1 MPQIAVSKAFPPS
14 QRHCA
19 ALPCGGS
26 NWGSMRRLF
35 GLNTLAGQLTL
46 WMVLTVGAIM
56 AALIFFAYR
65 SARQDL
71 IEQTNKN
78 AMAEVSFHAVEIDAM
93 VGRVASLVTTM
104 AVTQSLR
111 GPDPAPDVMKE
122 LRRIMDSFP
131 PNEVFGVYY
140 TFENADYRDPMSM
153 PWIDR
158 NSYPEA
164 TINKN
169 DYHVDQPSTLW
180 YWGPKT
186 SGKLT
191 VSEPYFDAGGSD
203 VTMLSVNAPVFGSAG
218 EFLGIS
224 GVDISLA
231 DMQQMI
237 KRVDIAMEGEDARH
251 ESDFSYLVSREGT
264 IIAHPDEKLM
274 IGKDS
279 PGVRVDAL
287 PAGSA
292 IASRPSGD
300 AVYTDEEGGRRV
312 AYWSTAPLTGW
323 KVVLDVPYATLLAPV
338 QSLAWRLGTV
348 GGLGLLLLFGV
359 VALVARRV
367 AAPLQKLTLAAA
379 ELEAGQLNR
388 EKLAPLLRR
397 GDEVGDLGRGFTRM
411 ADEIR
416 KREES
421 LAAWNANLEKTVAER
436 TAELKH
442 AVDDAEEAREQAQ
455 EANKTKSAFL
465 ANMSHELRTPMNA
478 IIGYSEMLLEE
489 AEDTGDKWMA
499 PDLNKIL
506 SSAKHLLQL
515 INDILDLSKIEAGR
529 MTVFLEAVDIAHTA
543 KDVAATIEPLVAKNA
558 NTFELNCPS
567 DAGTIRTDLTKLR
580 QTLFNLLSNA
590 SKFTEKGKITLEIKR
605 RADGMV
611 SFAVTDT
618 GIGMT
623 AEQMGKLFG
632 EFVQADASTTR
643 KYGGT
648 GLGLAISRKFCR
660 MLGGDITVESA
671 PGKGSTFTAL
681 LPVEAKEPA
690 PESQTPPKP
699 EAAVAHAE
707 QPKEAARG
715 TLLVIDDDPASRELL
730 KRMLEKE
737 GYAVRL
743 AANGPDGL
751 AAAKEHRPDLITL
764 DVMMPSMDGW
774 AVLSALKEDH
784 ETKDIPVVMLT
795 MVEDRP
801 MGFALGANE
810 YLTKPVQK
818 SRVLEA
824 VSRCVAHK
832 SDDILVVEDDPMAA
846 NIVMRTVQG
855 DGRQCRH
862 ARNGREALAMV
873 HESRPA
879 LIILDLMM
887 PEMDGFTF
895 LDALR
900 VEGPDFADIP
910 VVVLTA
916 KDLGPSEQEQLAGR
930 VMQTLRKGA
939 GQRENLLE
947 VINRQLKPS

>member
-1 MPQIAVSKAFPPS
+1 
-14 QRHCA
+14 
-19 ALPCGGS
+19 
-26 NWGSMRRLF
+26 MRRFF

-46 WMVLTVGAIM
+46 WMALTVGAIM
-56 AALIFFAYR
+56 TALIIFAYR

-71 IEQTNKN
+71 IDQTKQN
-78 AMAEVSFHAVEIDAM
+78 AVAEVAFHAGEIDAM
-93 VGRVASLVTTM
+93 VGRMASLVTTM
-104 AVTQSLR
+104 AAMQGLR
-111 GPDPAPDVMKE
+111 GPDPAPDVMLE
-122 LRRIMDSFP
+122 LRRIMDGFP

-140 TFENADYRDPMSM
+140 TFENADYREPMSM

-158 NSYPEA
+158 NSYPEP
-164 TINKN
+164 TINRN
-169 DYHVDQPSTLW
+169 DFHIDQPSTVW
-180 YWGPKT
+180 YWGPKK

-191 VSEPYFDAGGSD
+191 VSEPYFDDGGSD
-203 VTMLSVNAPVFGSAG
+203 VTMLSVNAPVFGPGG
-218 EFLGIS
+218 EFYGIS

-231 DMQQMI
+231 DMRRLI
-237 KRVDIAMEGEDARH
+237 KSVDISMEGENAEH
-251 ESDFSYLVSREGT
+251 ASDFAYLVSPQGT
-264 IIAHPDEKLM
+264 IIAHPDESLM
-274 IGKDS
+274 IGKGN
-279 PGVRVDAL
+279 PGMNISQL
-287 PAGSA
+287 PPGAA
-292 IASRPSGD
+292 MAAAPSGD
-300 AVYTDEEGGRRV
+300 ATYRDANGSERVVYWV
-312 AYWSTAPLTGW
+312 TAPITGW
-323 KVVLDVPYATLLAPV
+323 KVVLDVPYSTLLAPV
-338 QSLAWRLGTV
+338 RSLAWRLGTV
-348 GGLGLLLLFGV
+348 GGAGLLLLVGV

-367 AAPLQKLTLAAA
+367 AAPLQQLTRSAA
-379 ELEAGQLNR
+379 ELEAGQLDR
-388 EKLAPLLRR
+388 EKLSPLLRR

-411 ADEIR
+411 AEEIR

-421 LAAWNANLEKTVAER
+421 LAAWNANLEQTVTAR

-489 AEDTGDKWMA
+489 AEETGEKWMES
-499 PDLNKIL
+499 DLQKIL

-529 MTVFLEAVDIAHTA
+529 MTVFLEPVDIAQTA
-543 KDVAATIEPLVAKNA
+543 KDVAATVEPLVAKN
-558 NTFELNCPS
+558 NNNFELHCAP
-567 DAGTIRTDLTKLR
+567 DAGSMRTDLTKLR

-590 SKFTEKGKITLEIKR
+590 SKFTENGKITLAIKGR
-605 RADGMV
+605 PDGMV

-623 AEQMGKLFG
+623 PEQLGKLFG

-671 PGKGSTFTAL
+671 VGKGSTFTAI

-690 PESQTPPKP
+690 PEIVEPTKTAPAP
-699 EAAVAHAE
+699 ESAPAAE
-707 QPKEAARG
+707 GMRG
-715 TLLVIDDDPASRELL
+715 NLLVIDDDPDSRELL

-743 AANGPDGL
+743 AANGSDGIE
-751 AAAKEHRPDLITL
+751 AARKNKPDLITL

-774 AVLSALKEDH
+774 AVLSALKADPA
-784 ETKDIPVVMLT
+784 TADVPVVMLT

-824 VSRCVAHK
+824 VSRCVVRK

-846 NIVMRTVQG
+846 DIVMRTVQS
-855 DGRQCRH
+855 DGRTCRH
-862 ARNGREALAMV
+862 ARNGREALSMV

-916 KDLGPSEQEQLAGR
+916 KDLTASEQEQLAGR
-930 VMQTLRKGA
+930 VMETLRKGA
-939 GQRENLLE
+939 GQRENLLQ
-947 VINRQLKPS
+947 VIHRQLKHA